1 MRQVIRQ
8 LCVVFLIFCDCL
20 MRSAMGASLHVMA
33 ESFYEEKNWTLFM
46 ALKRGNNYQYLKFS
60 LLLRR
65 TLGVERLTSS
75 WLHSYTHFQA
85 IKEFEPLALTMLIQ
99 HNKQTQLQTGEISA
113 VTTHQLEIWHVITL
127 NAKWQ
132 QKAINNYSSGE
143 LLINNWCKNEA
154 SSSKLCSH
162 AVLYVLC

>member
-1 MRQVIRQ
+1 M
-8 LCVVFLIFCDCL
+8 VFLIFCDCL
-20 MRSAMGASLHVMA
+20 MRSARGASLHVMA
-33 ESFYEEKNWTLFM
+33 ESFYEEKKWTLFM

-65 TLGVERLTSS
+65 TLGVERLTLS
-75 WLHSYTHFQA
+75 WLHSYTHFQV
-85 IKEFEPLALTMLIQ
+85 IKEYEPLALKMLTQ

-143 LLINNWCKNEA
+143 LFINNWCKNEA

-162 AVLYVLC
+162 AVLYVLY